1 MLTNENYFSSEN
13 SWKYCGSSQYKDF
26 FGSMG
31 KHGCEARAMAK
42 LRGEWATEKTDALL
56 IGSYVDAHFEGSL
69 DLFRA
74 QNPEI
79 FTQKGE
85 LKAGF
90 KKAEEIIQVL
100 EGDELFMQYMS
111 GEKQVIFTGE
121 IEGVPFKVKI
131 DSYLRG
137 MAIVDGKVMASIRKF
152 EWVKDLGKVNFIEY
166 WGYDIQGAIY
176 QEIERQNSG
185 NTLPFFIAAASK
197 EKVTDKE
204 VIWLPNNM
212 LSDRLTELRNNM
224 TRLKAL
230 KAGDVEPVR
239 CDNCDYCISTRKL
252 IAPINVYDLEERI

>member
-1 MLTNENYFSSEN
+1 MLTNENYFSPEN
-13 SWKYCGSSQYKDF
+13 NWKYCGSSQYKDF

-31 KHGCEARAMAK
+31 HHGCEAMALAK

-56 IGSYVDAHFEGSL
+56 IGSYVDAHFEGTL

-90 KKAEEIIQVL
+90 RKAEEIIQVL
-100 EGDELFMQYMS
+100 EADKLFMQYMS

-121 IEGVPFKVKI
+121 IEGVPFKIKI

-137 MAIVDGKVMASIRKF
+137 KALVDGKVMASIRKF
-152 EWVKDLGKVNFIEY
+152 EWVKDFGKANFVEY
-166 WGYDIQGAIY
+166 WGYDIQAAIY

-185 NTLPFFIAAASK
+185 ETLPFFIAAASK

-204 VIWLPNNM
+204 VIWLPDNM
-212 LSDRLTELRNNM
+212 LNDRLTEIKGNIP
-224 TRLKAL
+224 RLKAL
-230 KAGDVEPVR
+230 KNGEAEPDR
-239 CDNCDYCISTRKL
+239 CENCDYCTSTKVL
-252 IAPINVYDLEERI
+252 TAPINIYDLEERI

>member
-1 MLTNENYFSSEN
+1 MLTNENYFSPEN
-13 SWKYCGSSQYKDF
+13 NWKYCGSSQYKDF

-31 KHGCEARAMAK
+31 HHGCEAMALAK

-56 IGSYVDAHFEGSL
+56 IGSYVDAHFEGTL

-90 KKAEEIIQVL
+90 RKAEEIIQVL
-100 EGDELFMQYMS
+100 EADKLFMQYMS

-121 IEGVPFKVKI
+121 IEGVPFKIKI

-137 MAIVDGKVMASIRKF
+137 KALVDGKVMASIRKF
-152 EWVKDLGKVNFIEY
+152 EWVKDFGKANFVEY
-166 WGYDIQGAIY
+166 WGYDIQAAIY
-176 QEIERQNSG
+176 REIERQNNG
-185 NTLPFFIAAASK
+185 EALPFFIAAASK

-204 VIWLPNNM
+204 LIWLPDQM
-212 LSDRLTELRNNM
+212 LSDRLTEIKSNM
-224 TRLKAL
+224 PRLKAL
-230 KAGDVEPVR
+230 KSGEAESER
-239 CDNCDYCISTRKL
+239 CENCDYCTSTKKL
-252 IAPINVYDLEERI
+252 TAPINIYDLEERI